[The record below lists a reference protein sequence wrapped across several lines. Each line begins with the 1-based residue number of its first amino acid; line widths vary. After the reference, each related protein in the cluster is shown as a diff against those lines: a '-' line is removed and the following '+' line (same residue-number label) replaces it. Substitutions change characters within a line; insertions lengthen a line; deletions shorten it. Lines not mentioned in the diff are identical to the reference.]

1 MVKYRA
7 MSLEPHWRCLCH
19 AHAAACSAPVSR
31 WTGNPD
37 LGARQQTPEA
47 NKQMAMQHDVLI
59 IGCGIA
65 GAAAALRL
73 AHDKQ
78 RQIALVTSQSDPQE
92 TNTRYAQ
99 GGIVTRGPEDSAE
112 LLVEDVLRA
121 GAGLSLPA
129 AVRIMAEKGPGLV
142 QSVLQDAAGTVFDR
156 GTDGRLNFTREGG
169 QSTARV
175 LHVGDTT
182 GHAIEAAMLRK
193 LGTLPNV
200 SLYCEHTAVDLITS
214 SHHSRGP
221 LDIYQPI
228 SCHGAYLLDR
238 GSKKISRFLAPVTI
252 LATGGLGRIYRH
264 TTNPPGAR
272 GDGLAMAYRA
282 GARVIN
288 AEYVQFHPTTLA
300 LPGAG
305 NFLISEAVRGEG
317 ARLLTPDGRHFMD
330 QYAPDW
336 GDLAPRDVVS
346 RAIHNEMLEHGYPHV
361 LLDLAGAMT
370 PQHIRERFPGIHA
383 RCLQHGLDITTA
395 PIPVVPAAHYA
406 CGGVQ
411 VDSRGRSTICG
422 LYAVGEVSCTGVHGA
437 NRLAST
443 SLLEGLV
450 WGDRA
455 GHDID
460 GRRDLV
466 PVEPGNIA
474 PWQEANPGG
483 SADPVLLQRDATNIQ
498 DIMWL
503 YVGLARNGRRLGR
516 ALKELNHLWE
526 TIDDFYRSARLD
538 DGLIGLRNMAQAAWI
553 VTLAARHNRE
563 SRGVHYREDAKTH
576 EFAGLYDT
584 EGPLPSVISEF

>member
-1 MVKYRA
+1 VPIEY
-7 MSLEPHWRCLCH
+7 
-19 AHAAACSAPVSR
+19 
-31 WTGNPD
+31 
-37 LGARQQTPEA
+37 
-47 NKQMAMQHDVLI
+47 DVLI
-59 IGCGIA
+59 IGSGIA

-73 AHDKQ
+73 AGDRQ
-78 RQIALVTSQSDPQE
+78 RQVAVISRETDPRE

-99 GGIVTRGPEDSAE
+99 GGIVARGPEDSAE

-129 AVRIMAEKGPGLV
+129 AARVMAEEGPGLV
-142 QSVLQDAAGTVFDR
+142 RSVLQDEAGTVFDR
-156 GTDGRLNFTREGG
+156 DPDGRLNFTREGG

-182 GHAIEAAMLRK
+182 GRAIESAMIKTLEA
-193 LGTLPNV
+193 LPNV
-200 SLYCEHTAVDLITS
+200 RLYRDHTAVDLITS

-228 SCHGAYLLDR
+228 TCQGAYLLDR
-238 GSKKISRFLAPVTI
+238 HGEKISRFLAPVTI

-300 LPGAG
+300 LPGAD

-317 ARLLTPDGRHFMD
+317 AGLFTPDGRHFMD
-330 QYAPDW
+330 EYAPDW

-361 LLDLAGAMT
+361 LLDLAAAMP
-370 PQHIRERFPGIHA
+370 PQQIRERFPGIHA

-411 VDSRGRSTICG
+411 VDSWGRSTICG

-455 GHDID
+455 GRDIASR
-460 GRRDLV
+460 GDLV
-466 PVEPGNIA
+466 PVNPGDIA
-474 PWQEANPGG
+474 PWQAAGPDG
-483 SADPVLLQRDATNIQ
+483 SADPVLLHRDTRTIQ

-516 ALKELNHLWE
+516 ALEELNHLWG
-526 TIDDFYRSARLD
+526 TIDAFYRSTRLD
-538 DGLIGLRNMAQAAWI
+538 DSLIGLRNMAQVAWI

-563 SRGVHYREDAKTH
+563 SRGVHYREDARTH

-584 EGPLPSVISEF
+584 EGPLPSVVSEF